1 MEEHDEVEY
10 SGNWIQIST
19 HESADGFL
27 VEVRI
32 TGRGPGPLVRQWA
45 RIELEETTAFVDRDS
60 ARNFGLRQAKS
71 FIDKMIPSTDSP
83 LSIG

>member
-1 MEEHDEVEY
+1 MEEREEVEY
-10 SGNWIQIST
+10 SGNWIEITT
-19 HESADGFL
+19 HESDDGFL
-27 VEVRI
+27 VEARI
-32 TGRGPGPLVRQWA
+32 TGRGPGPQVRQWA
-45 RIELEETTAFVDRDS
+45 RIELEEASAFVDRES